1 MVDTKNAD
9 GYVFDRTVAEY
20 DRLRAQADIWVP
32 LTERV
37 LDRAGLTRGMTAL
50 DAGCGPGEVM
60 RLMARRVGP
69 QGHVTGIDIDAQV
82 GTYGLSRLQAEETGA
97 FAFHAT
103 DLTKGEDVP
112 GAPFDVVFC
121 RFLLIHMDDPVA
133 MVRRLARLVKPG
145 GTLIVMDYVMDAMQV
160 SPPDP
165 TLNRSIDVV
174 LDTFR
179 KRGCSLNSGVRF
191 GEWFRAAGLPM
202 PDGTDIEGRLEVMG
216 REDPMLARS
225 LESLTV
231 PAVGLG
237 ASTADEMA
245 HLPQDV
251 RTISAKGEHLFHWP
265 TVTAAWARVP
275 G

>member
-1 MVDTKNAD
+1 MVETKNAD
-9 GYVFDRTVAEY
+9 GYVFDRTAAEY

-37 LDRAGLTRGMTAL
+37 LEQAGLTGGMRAL

-69 QGHVTGIDIDAQV
+69 EGHVTGIDIDAKV
-82 GTYGLSRLQAEETGA
+82 GNYGLSRLQAEETGN
-97 FAFHAT
+97 FAFHST

-112 GAPFDVVFC
+112 GAPFDLVFC
-121 RFLLIHMDDPVA
+121 RFLLIHMDDPVD
-133 MVRRLARLVKPG
+133 MVRRLAALVKPG
-145 GTLIVMDYVMDAMQV
+145 GTLVVMDYVMDAMQV

-165 TLNRSIDVV
+165 TLNRSIEVV

-202 PDGTDIEGRLEVMG
+202 PAGTDMEGRLEILG

-237 ASTADEMA
+237 ASDVDEMA
-245 HLPQDV
+245 RLPTDV
-251 RTISAKGEHLFHWP
+251 RTISAKGEHSFHWP
-265 TVTAAWARVP
+265 TVTAAWTRVP
-275 G
+275 R